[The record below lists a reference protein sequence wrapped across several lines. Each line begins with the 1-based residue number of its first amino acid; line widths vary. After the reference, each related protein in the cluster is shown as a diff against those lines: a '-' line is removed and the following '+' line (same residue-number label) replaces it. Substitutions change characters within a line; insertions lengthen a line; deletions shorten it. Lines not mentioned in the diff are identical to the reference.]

1 MQYFAGLSTTDY
13 QDVLRA
19 IGRWLDESGLRF
31 IRLMEVD
38 DGIVVQGISVAPL
51 SEHERRVETRLFTD
65 ADVHDILVA
74 AYHRRQREV
83 EALATAARAGATGS

>member
-31 IRLMEVD
+31 VRLMEVD
-38 DGIVVQGISVAPL
+38 DGIVVQGVRVTPPD
-51 SEHERRVETRLFTD
+51 ERERRAETRLFTD

-83 EALATAARAGATGS
+83 EALATAARVGAGGP